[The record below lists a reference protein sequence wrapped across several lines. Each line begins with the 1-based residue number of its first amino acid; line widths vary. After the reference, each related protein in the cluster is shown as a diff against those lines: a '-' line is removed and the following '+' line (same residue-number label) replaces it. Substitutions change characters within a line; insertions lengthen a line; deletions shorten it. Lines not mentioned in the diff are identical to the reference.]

1 MEQVEEMLEGFE
13 YGHDHI
19 RLTSK
24 ASIKLPGLQ
33 KATGQKQ
40 GPREE
45 ANVLQYLAR
54 EYSGS
59 DPGDG

>member
-1 MEQVEEMLEGFE
+1 MLEGFE

-24 ASIKLPGLQ
+24 ASIRLPGLQ

-40 GPREE
+40 GPGEE
-45 ANVLQYLAR
+45 ATVLQYIWQESTVAQIQVTG
-54 EYSGS
+54 EK
-59 DPGDG
+59 

>member
-1 MEQVEEMLEGFE
+1 MLEGFE

-24 ASIKLPGLQ
+24 ASIRLSGLQ